1 MITIVRIIRTTCIF
15 CFTLTTIGCVKYV
28 DVPVWV
34 CPAPIIPVQEKLKT
48 DSVADNS
55 TDGDILKAMVWD
67 LVYLKGRTQSLE
79 LLLEGYKRP
88 PEDLS
93 KLLPKK

>member
-1 MITIVRIIRTTCIF
+1 MYILIYNVIRFCTITVLLCTMGCI
-15 CFTLTTIGCVKYV
+15 KYV

-34 CPAPIIPVQEKLKT
+34 CPAPNIPLQEKLKT
-48 DSVADNS
+48 DSVAEKA
-55 TDGDILKAMVWD
+55 TTQEILKAMVWD

-88 PEDLS
+88 PEDL
-93 KLLPKK
+93 KNLLPK